1 MKPRSSLSLVPLSL
15 LLLITSWPAQT
26 EAKDLPSPWP
36 REPSFKMD
44 LPSPVSHVDKGH
56 SDPRKIA
63 RGGEPVGVRKMS
75 GDESEM
81 FFMEYWQIDTKLGDA
96 DILSYRDRNRQIIR
110 NRGPDLVES
119 TALGLQNASIP
130 HILEA
135 PFALHTERRTMS
147 NPLLRRLPQAL
158 SLLGERA
165 FQCPSGTSDCSS
177 ISRPNS
183 CCPSGETCQ
192 LITDS
197 GQGDV
202 GCCGQEQSCSQQV
215 AGCQQGYSSCPGTQG
230 GGCCIPGYVCVG
242 VGCKCTHPFSHH
254 EIC

>member
-1 MKPRSSLSLVPLSL
+1 MKIRTSISQAPLSL
-15 LLLITSWPAQT
+15 LLLMTSWPAQT
-26 EAKDLPSPWP
+26 EAKDLSSRWP
-36 REPSFKMD
+36 RELSLTKD
-44 LPSPVSHVDKGH
+44 LPSPVSHVDKRH
-56 SDPRKIA
+56 SGPQKIA
-63 RGGEPVGVRKMS
+63 RGLEPVGVRKMS

-81 FFMEYWQIDTKLGDA
+81 FFLEYWQIDAKLSDA
-96 DILSYRDRNRQIIR
+96 NSLSYRDSSRQIIR
-110 NRGPDLVES
+110 SHGPELVES
-119 TALGLQNASIP
+119 AVLGLPNASIP

-135 PFALHTERRTMS
+135 PLALHTERRIMS
-147 NPLLRRLPQAL
+147 SPLLRRLPQAL

-177 ISRPNS
+177 ISRPDS

-215 AGCQQGYSSCPGTQG
+215 AGCQQGYSSCPGAQG

-242 VGCKCTHPFSHH
+242 VGCKCTYPISRHGT
-254 EIC
+254 C

>member
-1 MKPRSSLSLVPLSL
+1 MRTRTSLSLVPLSL
-15 LLLITSWPAQT
+15 LLLITAWPAQD
-26 EAKDLPSPWP
+26 EAKDLPSTWP
-36 REPSFKMD
+36 RELSIKTNP
-44 LPSPVSHVDKGH
+44 PSPVSHIEKRR
-56 SDPRKIA
+56 SDPQKIA
-63 RGGEPVGVRKMS
+63 RGQKPVGVRKMS

-81 FFMEYWQIDTKLGDA
+81 FFMEYWQIDAKLSDP
-96 DILSYRDRNRQIIR
+96 DNLSFRDRNGQVIR
-110 NRGPDLVES
+110 SHDSDIVES
-119 TALGLQNASIP
+119 ALLGLQNASIP

-135 PFALHTERRTMS
+135 PFALHTERRIRS

-165 FQCPSGTSDCSS
+165 FQCPSGTSNCSS
-177 ISRPNS
+177 INRPDS

-230 GGCCIPGYVCVG
+230 GGCCIPGYICVG
-242 VGCKCTHPFSHH
+242 VGCKCTHPITYH

>member
-1 MKPRSSLSLVPLSL
+1 M
-15 LLLITSWPAQT
+15 TSWPAQT
-26 EAKDLPSPWP
+26 KAKDLPSLWP
-36 REPSFKMD
+36 RELSFKMGH
-44 LPSPVSHVDKGH
+44 PSPVSPIDKRH
-56 SDPRKIA
+56 SDPQKIA
-63 RGGEPVGVRKMS
+63 RGQEPVGVRKMS

-81 FFMEYWQIDTKLGDA
+81 FFMEYWQIDAKLYDA
-96 DILSYRDRNRQIIR
+96 DNLSYRDRNRRLIR
-110 NRGPDLVES
+110 SHGPDLVEN
-119 TALGLQNASIP
+119 AVPGLRNASIP

-135 PFALHTERRTMS
+135 PFALHSERRIMS

-177 ISRPNS
+177 ISRPDS
-183 CCPSGETCQ
+183 CCPSGEACQ

-242 VGCKCTHPFSHH
+242 VGCECTPPISHL

>member
-1 MKPRSSLSLVPLSL
+1 MKNRTLLSLAPLSL
-15 LLLITSWPAQT
+15 LLLTTSWPAQT
-26 EAKDLPSPWP
+26 GAKNLPSLWP
-36 REPSFKMD
+36 YKPSFKMD
-44 LPSPVSHVDKGH
+44 LPSPVSRVEKRR
-56 SDPRKIA
+56 SDLQKIA
-63 RGGEPVGVRKMS
+63 RGQEPVGVRKMS

-81 FFMEYWQIDTKLGDA
+81 FFMEYWQIDIKLSDA
-96 DILSYRDRNRQIIR
+96 DTLSYRDRNKQTIR
-110 NRGPDLVES
+110 SHGSDLVES
-119 TALGLQNASIP
+119 AVLGLSNASIP
-130 HILEA
+130 HVLEA
-135 PFALHTERRTMS
+135 PFALHTERRIMS

-165 FQCPSGTSDCSS
+165 YQCPSGTSNCSS
-177 ISRPNS
+177 ISRPDS

-242 VGCKCTHPFSHH
+242 VGCKCTHPISHH
-254 EIC
+254 GIC